1 MRKMGRRASLELSA
15 QMIVILIISIAI
27 LGMGLILVRKI
38 YTSAEKQVGDIDQ
51 RTKDILFD
59 QLDRG
64 ERVVNPFNRQE
75 VVRKKLGRFGIALR
89 NKLNNPDEN
98 GGNYFTLVVTPSLVP
113 EEASIDDVE
122 GWIIAGSEAPYN
134 KKIEYVLNNERQ
146 LLVIAI
152 AVPKDAPAGTYA
164 FNLIITYE
172 DPEKPGVFEEYWPTE
187 KLYAVVK

>member
-1 MRKMGRRASLELSA
+1 
-15 QMIVILIISIAI
+15 MIVILIISIAI

-89 NKLNNPDEN
+89 NKLNDPADNK
-98 GGNYFTLVVTPSLVP
+98 GGNNFMLNVTASLVP
-113 EEASIDDVE
+113 KEADIKEVQKWVIVGTEEPLNIK
-122 GWIIAGSEAPYN
+122 N
-134 KKIEYVLNNERQ
+134 EYVLNNERQ

-164 FNLIITYE
+164 FNLDISYQNSTGGY
-172 DPEKPGVFEEYWPTE
+172 EEYWPTE
-187 KLYAVVK
+187 KLYLVLK

>member
-1 MRKMGRRASLELSA
+1 
-15 QMIVILIISIAI
+15 MIVILIISIAI

-164 FNLIITYE
+164 FNLDISYQNSTGGYE
-172 DPEKPGVFEEYWPTE
+172 QYWPTE

>member
-1 MRKMGRRASLELSA
+1 
-15 QMIVILIISIAI
+15 MIVILIISIAI

>member
-89 NKLNNPDEN
+89 NKLNNPDKN